1 MTSERYT
8 GLLRE
13 LSDPPPL
20 IFFRGRSEL
29 LSGPSVAI
37 VGSRRA
43 TEAGRRTATTLAKT
57 LSAAGITVVS
67 GMALGI
73 DGAAH
78 RGALVGGG
86 STVAVLGSGLRV
98 VYPRAHR
105 ALFQELGSKG
115 LVLSEFLPGEKALP
129 HHFPRRNRI
138 IAALSQ
144 AVIVVEAGRK
154 SGALITV
161 DHGLDLGREVLAVP
175 GSVQNPQAAGSNGL
189 LSEGARVVLDP
200 EVILE
205 DLRALG
211 LSVPNRGGS
220 YAGSNQDPPG
230 MPSELAGLWAALP
243 GNPLGV
249 EEIAK
254 EAAMS
259 FPEALAGLSALEMGG
274 WAEGCPGMRF
284 RRK

>member
-1 MTSERYT
+1 
-8 GLLRE
+8 
-13 LSDPPPL
+13 
-20 IFFRGRSEL
+20 
-29 LSGPSVAI
+29 
-37 VGSRRA
+37 
-43 TEAGRRTATTLAKT
+43 LAKT
-57 LSAAGITVVS
+57 LAAAGIPVIS

-78 RGALVGGG
+78 RGALEGGG
-86 STVAVLGSGLRV
+86 GTVAVLGSGLRV

-105 ALFQELGSKG
+105 ALFHELGSKG
-115 LVLSEFLPGEKALP
+115 LVLSEFLPEERALP

-144 AVIVVEAGRK
+144 AVIVVEAGRR

-175 GSVQNPQAAGSNGL
+175 GSVQNPQAGGSNRL
-189 LSEGARVVLDP
+189 LRDGARTVADP
-200 EVILE
+200 EAILD

-211 LSVPNRGGS
+211 LAVQNPED
-220 YAGSNQDPPG
+220 SNSAPSQDPRG
-230 MPSELAGLWAALP
+230 MPSELAGLWAVLP
-243 GNPLGV
+243 ADPLGV
-249 EEIAK
+249 EQIAE

-284 RRK
+284 RRR